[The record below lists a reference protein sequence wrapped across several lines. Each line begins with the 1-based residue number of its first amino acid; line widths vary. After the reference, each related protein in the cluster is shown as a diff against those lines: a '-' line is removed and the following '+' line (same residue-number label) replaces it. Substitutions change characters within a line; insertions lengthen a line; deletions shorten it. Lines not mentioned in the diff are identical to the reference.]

1 MACLL
6 ENHLGDIFFVVNWCV
21 TILHFNFSGQ
31 KQRGNMKVLIS
42 IIYRSEEKK
51 ICITCL
57 TLSRTSSQDFSF
69 QFCYAGAFQTRINA
83 LIESKFCN

>member
-6 ENHLGDIFFVVNWCV
+6 ENQLGDIFFVVNWCV

-51 ICITCL
+51 YASL
-57 TLSRTSSQDFSF
+57 VLHFF
-69 QFCYAGAFQTRINA
+69 QFCYGAFQTRINA
-83 LIESKFCN
+83 LIESKFCK

>member
-6 ENHLGDIFFVVNWCV
+6 ENQLGDIFFVVNWCV

-51 ICITCL
+51 IYVTCL
-57 TLSRTSSQDFSF
+57 TLSRTSSQDIFSSSVMGPF
-69 QFCYAGAFQTRINA
+69 RLASM
-83 LIESKFCN
+83 LL